1 MENGKLVPDLTQK
14 LEVKSGELKSYLDL
28 RDGIGG
34 NSDVKGI
41 PYYVEMLNNFARAL
55 LQEVNRVHQQGYND
69 HVKGSWSGIDFF
81 WAKDENGDYYDN
93 TTLNLN
99 TTHLSYVN
107 AGNIC
112 LSKAIEEDIYNIAC
126 SSVMINKTGAP
137 EELQR
142 GNNEN
147 MNALYALFLK
157 KDIALGSLTAGGI
170 SIGSLD
176 GYTTSIRF
184 DVGNTLSTAIKTADN
199 GFTLTVAAENQRLA
213 VAGVS
218 IDEEM
223 TNLVKYQHAYNGAAR
238 VITAMDE
245 LLDKLINGTG
255 RVGL

>member
-1 MENGKLVPDLTQK
+1 
-14 LEVKSGELKSYLDL
+14 
-28 RDGIGG
+28 
-34 NSDVKGI
+34 
-41 PYYVEMLNNFARAL
+41 
-55 LQEVNRVHQQGYND
+55 LQEVNIVHQKGYND
-69 HVKGSWSGIDFF
+69 HVSGSRSKIDFF
-81 WAKDENGDYYDN
+81 WAKDINGDYYNSATVD
-93 TTLNLN
+93 LNGN
-99 TTHLSYVN
+99 ELSYVN

-112 LSKAIEEDIYNIAC
+112 LSEAIEEDIYNIAC
-126 SSVMINKTGAP
+126 SSVKIQKTGAP

-157 KDIALGSLTAGGI
+157 KDIALGNLMSGGI

-176 GYTTSIRF
+176 GYVTSIRF
-184 DVGNTLSTAIKTADN
+184 DVGNTLNTAIKTADN
-199 GFTLTVAAENQRLA
+199 GLTLTVAAENQRLA

-218 IDEEM
+218 LDEEM